1 MKCSNGATSSADAS
15 DTAKA
20 MSKNPKIIG
29 PDEMAVDAVKVM
41 KKHDISSILVLDQGI
56 YQGIIHFQDLLKEGL
71 I

>member
-1 MKCSNGATSSADAS
+1 MLEKNDEISHLH
-15 DTAKA
+15 AKDI